1 MHVAQRNLR
10 LLTDLGQ
17 QLNVVPRQTHD
28 GVALEQLVGVI
39 EGQVEATVTV
49 FLAVKLQV
57 ELGLAAVPRQFFGEQ
72 PRQAT
77 QCAEVALLVVEH
89 DLKQPVFAG
98 LRKRFDQLFERH
110 VLMRLS
116 VQRGLAGLGQQC
128 GKRQARI
135 ELRTQH
141 QGVDEEADQAL
152 GFMTRTVGTGHA
164 DANVGLPA
172 VAMQQG
178 LEARQQEHERR

>member
-1 MHVAQRNLR
+1 
-10 LLTDLGQ
+10 
-17 QLNVVPRQTHD
+17 
-28 GVALEQLVGVI
+28 
-39 EGQVEATVTV
+39 
-49 FLAVKLQV
+49 
-57 ELGLAAVPRQFFGEQ
+57 
-72 PRQAT
+72 
-77 QCAEVALLVVEH
+77 
-89 DLKQPVFAG
+89 
-98 LRKRFDQLFERH
+98 
-110 VLMRLS
+110 MRLS